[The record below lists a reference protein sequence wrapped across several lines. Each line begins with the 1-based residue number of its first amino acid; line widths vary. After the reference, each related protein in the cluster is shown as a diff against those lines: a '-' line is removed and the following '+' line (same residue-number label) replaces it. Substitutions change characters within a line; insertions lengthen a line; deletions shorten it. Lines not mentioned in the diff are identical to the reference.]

1 MNQKDSGKKSR
12 NQQKEGACGQPPKA
26 NQSSRPSDLPT
37 ENTLN
42 DREASVLADEKAVL
56 EREDAALGREEETSL
71 REKVVDLREETA
83 DKREKILRTHK
94 KGAKIKDDFRAQKY
108 DQMREANENLLVAA
122 VNAMTM
128 KEAAEQISAQ
138 MSHMAERDGL
148 TGLPNRALLSDR
160 LAQSILFARRHNKKL
175 ALMFLD
181 LDHFKRINDS
191 FGHKIGD
198 QLLQSVA
205 KRLQAG
211 IRHSDTVSRHGGDEF
226 VILLAEIEE
235 VQDAAVIA
243 EKLVKAMEEP
253 HLIDG
258 HKINITFSIGIS
270 IYPDD
275 ARDIETLFRNADAAM
290 YYAKKIGRN
299 RYGMF
304 SSDMNDRAVARQSV
318 EKTLLQAIE
327 QRRFVL
333 HYLPKMDLE
342 TGAITGVEALIRLR
356 QSGNQLVPPTDFVSI
371 AEECGLILP
380 IGRWVLGEA
389 CRQAQDWLQAGLDV
403 GQISV
408 NVTAR
413 ELHSKDF
420 IKDVHAILD
429 SIGLAPHYLQLELT
443 ENALVQHADQTIVIL
458 KALKEMGIKIAI
470 DDFGTGYTSLNF
482 LLRLPID
489 TIKID
494 GSLIQKING
503 HGEETIIAAAIAIG
517 KSLRQGVVAEG
528 IESQHQLAYLK
539 DNKCAEG
546 QGYYLGRPMAADKF
560 ASLLAGDR

>member
-12 NQQKEGACGQPPKA
+12 NQQKIGACSQPPKA
-26 NQSSRPSDLPT
+26 NKSSRPSDLPT

-56 EREDAALGREEETSL
+56 EREDAAMEREDAALGREEETSL

-482 LLRLPID
+482 LLRLPS
-489 TIKID
+489 TRLKLT
-494 GSLIQKING
+494 GHSFKKSTVMAKRPSSLQP
-503 HGEETIIAAAIAIG
+503 
-517 KSLRQGVVAEG
+517 LR
-528 IESQHQLAYLK
+528 
-539 DNKCAEG
+539 
-546 QGYYLGRPMAADKF
+546 
-560 ASLLAGDR
+560 